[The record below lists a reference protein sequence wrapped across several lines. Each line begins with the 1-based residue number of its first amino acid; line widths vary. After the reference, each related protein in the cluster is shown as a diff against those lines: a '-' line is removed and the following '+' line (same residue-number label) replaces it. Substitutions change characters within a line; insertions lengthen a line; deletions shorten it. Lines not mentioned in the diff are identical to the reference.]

1 MGYIELKNVTYTYP
15 LAQEPSVQDISAVLE
30 KGKFYA
36 DLYQTSTKER
46 WKEKLF
52 LTVKI

>member
-15 LAQEPSVQDISAVLE
+15 LVSEPSIRNISAEIE

-36 DLYQTSTKER
+36 TRQSECNR
-46 WKEKLF
+46 H
-52 LTVKI
+52 